1 MPTRQ
6 NPLKATTLIITLI
19 FLSVLSMIAFT
30 LLPLVIQQKK
40 QIDMEQAQ
48 NYALHI
54 SEAGL
59 NYAKW
64 RLAHEP
70 TNYDNEANKEY
81 SDALGDIIGY
91 FDLQFTPPVAGGT
104 IVTIKSTGWTANQAN
119 YKKSIQVRYG
129 RPSFTQYSFLTNSNI
144 WFGMPTNYEG
154 LIHSNG
160 GIRMD
165 STVLTKATS
174 YKDTYTCTFIHGCS
188 SPTVKPGIWGA
199 GGNQNL
205 WDFPAPPVDFDK
217 ITVDLNNLKTLTKDN
232 ATGLYLANAG
242 QGYHLSFQANGSV
255 DIYKVKKLKTPPEHG
270 RPITGSCVVEA
281 NSFDEEEFLQNY
293 ILAANDI
300 IFVED
305 KVWIDGAVHGRA
317 TVVAA
322 KLPDVSANRQD
333 IVLNG
338 NIMYTN
344 KDGSDVLGLIAQRN
358 ILFPLYNL
366 PQDIEIDAALLASK
380 GNISRYCYA
389 CSTCGTYGT
398 VADRVKNSLFLYGS
412 LIANTDSD
420 FEFAWGNV
428 VGGHWVTTSG
438 FQNVSNQYD
447 SYLLYNP
454 PPYFPEADDYQ
465 FISWDE
471 VAN

>member
-1 MPTRQ
+1 MFPFKNQR
-6 NPLKATTLIITLI
+6 ATILIITLI
-19 FLSVLSMIAFT
+19 FLSILSMIAFA
-30 LLPLVIQQKK
+30 LLPLIIQQKK
-40 QIDMEQAQ
+40 QINMEQGQ
-48 NYALHI
+48 SYAVHI
-54 SEAGL
+54 AEAGL
-59 NYAKW
+59 DYAKW

-70 TNYDNEANKEY
+70 TNYNNELNKAY
-81 SDALGDIIGY
+81 SDAEGDIIGY
-91 FDLQFTPPVAGGT
+91 FDLQFTPPAEGTT

-119 YKKSIQVRYG
+119 YQKSIQVRYG
-129 RPSFTQYSFLTNSNI
+129 RPNFTQYSFLTNSNI
-144 WFGMPTNYEG
+144 WFGMPANYEG

-174 YKDTYTCTFIHGCS
+174 YQSTYNCPTIHGCG
-188 SPTVKPGIWGA
+188 PTVKPGIWGA

-205 WDFPAPPVDFDK
+205 WDFPAPPVDFDQ
-217 ITVDLNNLKTLTKDN
+217 ITVDLSLLKTLTKDGGI
-232 ATGLYLANAG
+232 GLYLANAG
-242 QGYHLSFQANGSV
+242 QGYHLKFKDNGSV
-255 DIYKVKKLKTPPEHG
+255 DIYQVKKLKTPPEHG
-270 RPITGSCVVEA
+270 RSLTGACIVEA
-281 NSFDEEEFLQNY
+281 NSFDEEEFQENY
-293 ILAANDI
+293 VLDSNDI

-305 KVWIDGAVHGRA
+305 KVWVDGIVRGKV

-333 IVLNG
+333 IILNG
-338 NIMYTN
+338 NIVYTN
-344 KDGSDVLGLIAQRN
+344 KDGTDVLGLIAQRN

-366 PQDIEIDAALLASK
+366 PQNIEIDAALLASK

-389 CSTCGTYGT
+389 CNPCGAYGAVT
-398 VADRVKNSLFLYGS
+398 DRIKNSLFLYGS

-420 FEFAWGNV
+420 FEFAWVSWNGSSYV
-428 VGGHWVTTSG
+428 VISG

-447 SYLLYNP
+447 SYLFYNP
-454 PPYFPEADDYQ
+454 PPYFPEAGDYQ